1 VTRAYSLTRTFDSD
15 SDQGHWQIVVVI
27 DSEVCPGQ
35 CLSSGSSEVLHTA
48 HADIQRPSLASWTER
63 PVTYFKF
70 PNHQLEVITWRLQ
83 LQCSMPPCNCN
94 QSGHWPTATRWYS
107 SRPDQVTG
115 TQEAAVQQGCQS
127 PKILQQEVWSVLIT
141 CYITP
146 LLHSLWWYIT
156 HCYITYGCYI
166 TGC

>member
-1 VTRAYSLTRTFDSD
+1 MARIHSSKLNSWPSLKCFRELILNSQLLWLWLGPILWLGLLTQIRATGSHSL
-15 SDQGHWQIVVVI
+15 I

-35 CLSSGSSEVLHTA
+35 CLSSGSSKVLHTT

-63 PVTYFKF
+63 PVTSFKF

-94 QSGHWPTATRWYS
+94 QSGHRPTATRWYS

-115 TQEAAVQQGCQS
+115 MQEAPVQ
-127 PKILQQEVWSVLIT
+127 
-141 CYITP
+141 
-146 LLHSLWWYIT
+146 
-156 HCYITYGCYI
+156 
-166 TGC
+166 